1 MTAARGTGLAL
12 AVVAALC
19 GVWWMSRATPAAAV
33 VAAAPV
39 TEAGSTTAA
48 PGMPSAQPA
57 KAAAA
62 VARDPAAFG
71 VWMAQH
77 SSLRGTQ
84 LDGAWDIDARGQLDP
99 TLALRRRFD
108 QLLTLRG
115 EADVAELG
123 AYIAHEVREQ
133 AGNIAAQQVVALWQ
147 KYLTLQQHSF
157 TTHADAR
164 DRQTWAAALAERQQA
179 RRRILGPEVA
189 AAFYADDEAQ
199 LQALMQG
206 RTEAT
211 PNTGID
217 RKSLSADAL
226 ERLRQEEAAWAD
238 WERRLAEARR
248 DIAALQAAPE
258 LSDLQRRQ
266 SIARLLAQR
275 FDASEAMRVRA
286 LLQLPVG

>member
-1 MTAARGTGLAL
+1 VRGAVLAL
-12 AVVAALC
+12 AVVAAVG
-19 GVWWMSRATPAAAV
+19 GVWWMSRATPPAASTAAPRAAAV
-33 VAAAPV
+33 STSAPAALSASLPK
-39 TEAGSTTAA
+39 A
-48 PGMPSAQPA
+48 PG
-57 KAAAA
+57 AA
-62 VARDPAAFG
+62 ARDPASFG
-71 VWMAQH
+71 AWIAQH

-84 LDGAWDIDARGQLDP
+84 LDGAWDIDARGQLHP

-115 EADVAELG
+115 ETDIADLG
-123 AYIAHEVREQ
+123 AYISHAVREQ
-133 AGNIAAQQVVALWQ
+133 AGNTAAQQVAGMWQ

-179 RRRILGPEVA
+179 RRQILGPEVA

-206 RTEAT
+206 RTEAS

-217 RKSLSADAL
+217 RRSLSADAL
-226 ERLRQEEAAWAD
+226 ERLKQEDAAWAD
-238 WERRLAEARR
+238 WERRLAETRR
-248 DIAALQAAPE
+248 EVAALQAAPE

-266 SIARLLAQR
+266 SIDRLLAQR
-275 FDASEAMRVRA
+275 FDTSEAIRVRA
-286 LLQLPVG
+286 LLQLPVV